1 MDDHYYPS
9 VFSLQPIHLSSY
21 PAFILDT
28 PSKIPYG
35 LQGPSPVQYIHYGRD
50 GRGTWSR
57 IMPGKKVKN
66 RPSSAH
72 PPEKKGLRASVRKFV
87 NKVPVAVRFAL
98 AMWLGT
104 RLALTLIGVTGF
116 KLMRSL
122 EEWPYPWKY
131 IEPLWLDIWSLWDSG
146 WYLEIARF
154 GYSTERISD
163 LPKFV
168 EEGQFN
174 YAFFPLYPLF
184 MRWVGMVVGSPYV
197 GGLVVSNVCMI
208 VACFFLYK
216 LVMDQENDESAA
228 LRAVKYLFLMPAAFV
243 FTGIF
248 SESMFVMLLL
258 GSFYFA
264 AKRRWFRAGALGF
277 LMCLTRGI
285 GVFMVVPLGFEYLR
299 SIGFNF
305 RDFAETIRPRGFGP
319 GNVLGGAGRFCW
331 NNLMKV
337 RANFLLLLL
346 VPAGFFVYYGYIH
359 VSTQGRLSYFSVQ
372 KAVGWYLTGTNPLIL
387 LYESFVR
394 PHWMFQFFGAL
405 FSSLG
410 LLALAAS
417 FRRLRFSHFVAGVL
431 LILVPLCSGQAKL
444 LSMQRFLIVV
454 FPLMIV
460 CALGTRKRSVDAMLT
475 VMLALIQ
482 GFLMLLWCVFWFTK
496 MVV

>member
-1 MDDHYYPS
+1 
-9 VFSLQPIHLSSY
+9 
-21 PAFILDT
+21 
-28 PSKIPYG
+28 
-35 LQGPSPVQYIHYGRD
+35 
-50 GRGTWSR
+50 
-57 IMPGKKVKN
+57 MPDKEARN
-66 RPSSAH
+66 RPSSARAG
-72 PPEKKGLRASVRKFV
+72 ELFGLRASAKKFV
-87 NKVPVAVRFAL
+87 YSVPIAVRFAL
-98 AMWLGT
+98 AMWLAT

-116 KLMRSL
+116 KLMRSV
-122 EEWPYPWKY
+122 EDWPYPWKY

-184 MRWVGMVVGSPYV
+184 MRWVGMVAGGPYI
-197 GGLVVSNVCMI
+197 GGMIVSNVCMI
-208 VACFFLYK
+208 AACYFLYK

-264 AKRRWFRAGALGF
+264 AKGRWFWAGAFGF
-277 LMCLTRGI
+277 LMSLTRGI

-305 RDFAETIRPRGFGP
+305 RDFAQTIRPGGSAP
-319 GNVLGGAGRFCW
+319 GNVLSKAGRFCW
-331 NNLMKV
+331 KRLMKV
-337 RANFLLLLL
+337 RANLFLLLL
-346 VPAGFFVYYGYIH
+346 VPTGFFIYCAYVYI
-359 VSTQGRLSYFSVQ
+359 STGSRLTYFAVQ
-372 KAVGWYLTGTNPLIL
+372 TASSWDLAGTNPLML
-387 LYESFVR
+387 LYQGFIR
-394 PHWMFQFFGAL
+394 PQWMFQFFGAL
-405 FSSLG
+405 FSSLA
-410 LLALAAS
+410 LLALAAG
-417 FRRLRFSHFVAGVL
+417 FRRIRFSHFVAGVL

-444 LSMQRFLIVV
+444 LSVQRFLIIV

-460 CALGTRKRSVDAMLT
+460 CALGTRRRSLDSMLT
-475 VMLALIQ
+475 VTLALIQ
-482 GFLMLLWCVFWFTK
+482 GFLMFLWCVFWFTR